1 MSSTHRTAVPARN
14 DEGAIALLVALVLS
28 LGLLAF
34 TGIVVDAGAYYSERR
49 QLQTAADAA
58 ALAGAKDL
66 VVSQAAA
73 IASANKYAGLNSPAG
88 ETLAAPAVDFPSASK
103 IHVVVSNPS
112 FGLFFARFV
121 GKNSASVGAEATAI
135 IPSPSG
141 YPSGVVPIGVPPE
154 AVQFPQNHAPTTLK
168 FDPGNAIGP
177 GKFGWTSLTTT
188 RIQKK
193 GIEDALD
200 QGGVSYEVKLGPVA
214 DRSGENDWK
223 IVSKHLDPYLA
234 KDTCI
239 GAGQPTMAAHFAA
252 VVTVNPDGSVVIND
266 PTCKRLVI
274 CPVVSGLDTHSP
286 VIVGFAWFFIDET
299 SESGQ
304 SITGRFVRPVIP
316 QDWADWGDYDP
327 YGSVGPPK
335 LYQ

>member
-1 MSSTHRTAVPARN
+1 MGSTHRTAVPARN

-66 VVSQAAA
+66 AVSKAAA

-141 YPSGVVPIGVPPE
+141 YSSRVVPIGVPPE
-154 AVQFPQNHAPTTLK
+154 AVSAGHDSLTLK
-168 FDPGNAIGP
+168 FEPGNDFGP
-177 GKFGWTSLTTT
+177 GKFGWTSLTADK
-188 RIQKK
+188 IKPSD
-193 GIEDALD
+193 INDAMRD
-200 QGGVSYEVKLGPVA
+200 GGVPYDVVLGPVA
-214 DRSGENDWK
+214 DRSGLSSPNPIDTLQK
-223 IVSKHLDPYLA
+223 QRLD
-234 KDTCI
+234 KDGCI
-239 GAGQPTMAAHFAA
+239 GHTLAIDAHFAK
-252 VVTVNPDGSVVIND
+252 VVTLNADGSVTIND
-266 PTCKRLVI
+266 FSCKRLVI
-274 CPVVSGLDTHSP
+274 CPVVQNLDGHQQLR
-286 VIVGFAWFFIDET
+286 IIGFAWFFIDGT
-299 SESGQ
+299 STTGSDKT
-304 SITGRFVRPVIP
+304 ITGRFLRPVNP
-316 QDWADWGDYDP
+316 EDPTGWGDYDP

-335 LYQ
+335 LDQ